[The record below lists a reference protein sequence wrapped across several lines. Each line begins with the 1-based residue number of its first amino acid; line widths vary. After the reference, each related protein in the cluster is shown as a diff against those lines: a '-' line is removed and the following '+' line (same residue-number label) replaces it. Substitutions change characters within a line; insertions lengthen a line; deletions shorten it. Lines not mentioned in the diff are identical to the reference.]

1 MMDNPLYSPSTDI
14 SPRHAISTLSTTCV
28 LFFFF
33 LFFFTSPVYLHRVLA
48 IGVTDSFLV
57 FLGAM
62 TLQVFPHFFLGFRS
76 LSLFLLGLERLEDVS
91 PPSYDYTLAS
101 VRGPLFLFR
110 VDYPEPSQS
119 DGVWL
124 YFRETEYLF
133 ATGQN

>member
-1 MMDNPLYSPSTDI
+1 MYSFSF
-14 SPRHAISTLSTTCV
+14 S
-28 LFFFF
+28 FFFI
-33 LFFFTSPVYLHRVLA
+33 SPVYLHRVLA
-48 IGVTDSFLV
+48 IGVTDSLLV

-62 TLQVFPHFFLGFRS
+62 TLQVFPHFSSAFVS
-76 LSLFLLGLERLEDVS
+76 LLLFLLGLERLEDVS

-101 VRGPLFLFR
+101 VCGPLFLFR
-110 VDYPEPSQS
+110 VDYPEPPQP